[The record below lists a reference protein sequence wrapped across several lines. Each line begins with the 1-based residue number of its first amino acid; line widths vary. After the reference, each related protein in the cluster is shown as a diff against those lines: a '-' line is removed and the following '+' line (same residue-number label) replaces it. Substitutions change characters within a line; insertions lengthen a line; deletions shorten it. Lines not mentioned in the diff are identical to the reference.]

1 MDVTSRIS
9 TDRDHVVVAEGGIG
23 FGCVIKNN
31 PCSTKGLPVEVTENK
46 CLICQMEYRSIS
58 PDLDEMKTDQPAD
71 DEEQRGVAPVDLRA
85 NLSKRRIA
93 S

>member
-1 MDVTSRIS
+1 
-9 TDRDHVVVAEGGIG
+9 
-23 FGCVIKNN
+23 
-31 PCSTKGLPVEVTENK
+31 
-46 CLICQMEYRSIS
+46 MEYRSIS

-71 DEEQRGVAPVDLRA
+71 DKEQRGVAPVDLRA